1 MVNID
6 ENRNIISVV
15 YKYIIVLIVNIK
27 IWISSFKFSGTFYVP
42 ILYWITRYI
51 QKYSLLNYVVK
62 NSS

>member
-6 ENRNIISVV
+6 ENRNIISAV

-42 ILYWITRYI
+42 ILY
-51 QKYSLLNYVVK
+51 
-62 NSS
+62 